1 MSAYRCEFRRYRR
14 LFQQPLRTHHGTWAI
29 REGILVRLTR
39 DTGEVSFG
47 EIAPIPWFGTETPEE
62 AWSLCQALGPTVT
75 QGAIAAIP
83 ATHPACQFGLESAL
97 LGLRSPRADIPRCHL
112 LPTGPAALSAWQN
125 PVSTGVR
132 TLKVKVGV
140 GNLEDEIPW
149 LQALTRQLPEGV
161 KLRLDANGGLTP
173 DQAKQ
178 WLAVC
183 DRQPNLEFLEQPL
196 GPDQLDLMLDL
207 AAQFRTPLALDES
220 VATLQQLQD
229 CYDRGWRGIVVI
241 KPAIAGFPSQVRQF
255 CQQHALDVVV
265 SSALETVVGQ
275 QAGLALA
282 TDIGTPSR
290 AVGYGIDHWFANASE
305 TPWFFRP
312 PFEELWRHLP
322 PPLPSV
328 PRMTG

>member
-1 MSAYRCEFRRYRR
+1 MIAYRCEFRRYRR
-14 LFQQPLRTHHGTWAI
+14 PFRQPLRTHHGAWET
-29 REGILVRLTR
+29 REGILVRLTH
-39 DTGEVSFG
+39 DSGEVSFG
-47 EIAPIPWFGTETPEE
+47 EIAPIPWFGSETLAE
-62 AWSLCQALGPTVT
+62 AWSLCQGLGSVVSP
-75 QGAIAAIP
+75 GAIAAIP
-83 ATHPACQFGLESAL
+83 ETHPACQFGLESAL
-97 LGLRSPRADIPRCHL
+97 LGLRSPLGKRPCCHL
-112 LPTGPAALSAWQN
+112 LPTGPEALNAWQD
-125 PVSTGVR
+125 PVSAGVR

-140 GNLEDEIPW
+140 GDLEAEITQ
-149 LQALTRQLPEGV
+149 LHALASQIPEAV

-173 DQAKQ
+173 DQAKH
-178 WLAVC
+178 WLTAC
-183 DRQPNLEFLEQPL
+183 DRLPNLEFLEQPL
-196 GPDQLDLMLDL
+196 APDQLDLVLEL

-220 VATLQQLQD
+220 VATLAQLRD
-229 CYDRGWRGIVVI
+229 CHDRGWRGIVVI

-282 TDIGTPSR
+282 AEIGTPGR

-312 PFEELWRHLP
+312 PFEDLWRHLP
-322 PPLPSV
+322 PSSPSA